1 MESANASGKLVIVP
15 TPIGN
20 LGDMTLRSLEALRE
34 ADVVCAED
42 TRVTGKLLAHFGI
55 EKRLARLDEAMIG
68 SRAAGVVERVAA
80 GEVVAYCSDA
90 GMPGVS
96 DPGLRLV
103 AAAREAGVVVEVL
116 PGASAAACAYVASGT
131 VCPRFYFGG
140 FFPRK
145 AAEQRSVL
153 EELRSLDA
161 ALVFYESPNRLVAA
175 LSAIAEVLPW
185 REVAVCRELTK
196 LHEEVARGTAA
207 ELREL
212 FAARAK
218 EPGGVRGE
226 IARVIDA
233 PGEAEAAAGAE
244 IAAASATA
252 RAAELV
258 AEGLRTKEVAKR
270 LAAEFRIPRN
280 DAYNLAM
287 QAARYS
293 RVILS
298 ERSESKNPMA
308 ATRKRPAKTM
318 PPELVFI
325 DGLEVWLTR
334 KAIKNMHL
342 RVKPPDGRIE
352 VSAPLHLPLAT
363 IRKFVGEKR
372 DWIERQQREIAQ
384 SPRAEAAAATPA
396 EVAQWKA
403 VVAACVPALIEA
415 WEPIMG
421 VKAGKI
427 AYRNMTSRWG
437 SCQPSTGCICI
448 NVRLAL
454 YPPECLEYVVVHEL
468 CHLLERGHGPR
479 FHALMDTFMPDWKER
494 RAKLR

>member
-55 EKRLARLDEAMIG
+55 EKRLERLDEAMIG

-103 AAAREAGVVVEVL
+103 AAAREAGVAVEVL

-196 LHEEVARGTAA
+196 LHEEVVRTTLGEA
-207 ELREL
+207 
-212 FAARAK
+212 AARYRETPPK
-218 EPGGVRGE
+218 GE
-226 IARVIDA
+226 FVLVVAGA
-233 PGEAEAAAGAE
+233 AEAAAE
-244 IAAASATA
+244 DATPEDALA
-252 RAAELV
+252 RVQALMAG
-258 AEGLRTKEVAKR
+258 GLSKKDAVKQVAKETG
-270 LAAEFRIPRN
+270 LARN
-280 DAYNLAM
+280 VLYD
-287 QAARYS
+287 
-293 RVILS
+293 
-298 ERSESKNPMA
+298 
-308 ATRKRPAKTM
+308 
-318 PPELVFI
+318 
-325 DGLEVWLTR
+325 
-334 KAIKNMHL
+334 
-342 RVKPPDGRIE
+342 
-352 VSAPLHLPLAT
+352 
-363 IRKFVGEKR
+363 
-372 DWIERQQREIAQ
+372 
-384 SPRAEAAAATPA
+384 
-396 EVAQWKA
+396 
-403 VVAACVPALIEA
+403 
-415 WEPIMG
+415 
-421 VKAGKI
+421 
-427 AYRNMTSRWG
+427 
-437 SCQPSTGCICI
+437 
-448 NVRLAL
+448 LAL
-454 YPPECLEYVVVHEL
+454 QNL
-468 CHLLERGHGPR
+468 
-479 FHALMDTFMPDWKER
+479 
-494 RAKLR
+494 